1 MVFASFLPNNWAGIS
16 PSVNQGSM
24 GGTLFVVAPFLIPQ
38 PGTIFATYDKFFL
51 SNRGSFCGK
60 KLPKT
65 KIAKPK

>member
-1 MVFASFLPNNWAGIS
+1 MVFASFLPNNWTGIS
-16 PSVNQGSM
+16 PSVNQGSI
-24 GGTLFVVAPFLIPQ
+24 GGPRFVLAPFYILRLGSVVA
-38 PGTIFATYDKFFL
+38 TYQKIFL